1 MMDGDIWVESE
12 VGIGSTFFFTA
23 KINVADK
30 AQYSQYKN
38 SFEKWGMK
46 VLVVDDKEDSR
57 EIIGSMLA
65 DMSIDVT
72 MSTSGEEAIA
82 ILEKTKEEN
91 RYDLVIM
98 DWKMPE
104 MDGIEAS
111 KRIKALFASD
121 KAPAIILLT
130 AYSSEGVQEKA
141 EQIGLLEAVLY
152 KPVTP
157 SLLFNAIIHDDT
169 VDRTTDGT
177 GTVSQLK
184 YSYIAALDAGVKK
197 SSKFAGIRI
206 PKFTDYLDAVKGA
219 KQIYPEIKTYRTTED
234 IAVFTQ
240 TLLDKGFEQKATIQ
254 SFAYPITLPEIR
266 KLSRKIR
273 VGALC
278 SDQAQ
283 FDENLIIAKKDPNS
297 MMLISTKIATAENL
311 TACKNANL
319 PVAVWTVN
327 TQDQLKD
334 LLALGYDKLMLSQ
347 YMEYK

>member
-1 MMDGDIWVESE
+1 MRKGVYFLFIVILI
-12 VGIGSTFFFTA
+12 IGLTSAGCGNKSKEIKGNAAATFEMIAHRGFNNQFPEDTIYAAEEAMKLGANPECDVQFTA
-23 KINVADK
+23 DG
-30 AQYSQYKN
+30 
-38 SFEKWGMK
+38 EM
-46 VLVVDDKEDSR
+46 VV
-57 EIIGSMLA
+57 
-65 DMSIDVT
+65 
-72 MSTSGEEAIA
+72 
-82 ILEKTKEEN
+82 
-91 RYDLVIM
+91 
-98 DWKMPE
+98 
-104 MDGIEAS
+104 
-111 KRIKALFASD
+111 
-121 KAPAIILLT
+121 
-130 AYSSEGVQEKA
+130 
-141 EQIGLLEAVLY
+141 
-152 KPVTP
+152 
-157 SLLFNAIIHDDT
+157 IHDDT